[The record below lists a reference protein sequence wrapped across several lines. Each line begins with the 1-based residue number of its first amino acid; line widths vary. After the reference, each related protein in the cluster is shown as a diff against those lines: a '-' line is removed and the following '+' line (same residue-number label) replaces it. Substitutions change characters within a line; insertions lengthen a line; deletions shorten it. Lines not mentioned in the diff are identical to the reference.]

1 MGLVFSSEVRAPLA
15 EVYAWHERPGALA
28 RLSPPWL
35 PLRIRSEA
43 ESLRDGRAVLALPG
57 GYPLVARHSGYDP
70 PHRFVDEL
78 TTSPVPWRHTHE
90 FSAVSADTTRMTD
103 TVETPLPSALLRGM
117 FTYRHRQLAADL
129 AAHRWAA
136 GLLDRSLSQDRR
148 RRSAL
153 TVAVTGSSG
162 LVGSALCAL
171 LTTGGHRVVRLVRR
185 EARNADERSWN
196 PGRPASGMLAGVDAV
211 VHLAG
216 ATIAGRFTAEHKRE
230 VRDSRLGPT
239 RALAELAGATVDGPR
254 TFVTA
259 SAIGYYGADRGD
271 EPLVEDS
278 DPGDGFLAEVVTAWE
293 QAAAPA
299 ADAGLRTVVVRTGL
313 VQSPA
318 GGQLRAML
326 PLFVA
331 GLGGRLGS
339 GRQWM
344 SWIGIDDLVDVYLRA
359 IVDDTLAG
367 PVNAVAP
374 EPMRNTEYTR
384 VLARVLRRPAL
395 IPVPAFGPRLILG
408 TEGAAEIA
416 EASQRVLPG
425 VLSRLGHRYR
435 HDDLAAALGHVLG
448 REAGQCVRDQ
458 RAGGRASSRS
468 SP

>member
-1 MGLVFSSEVRAPLA
+1 MGLVFSSEVRAPLT
-15 EVYAWHERPGALA
+15 EVYAWHERPGAVV
-28 RLSPPWL
+28 RLSPPWV
-35 PLRIRSEA
+35 PMRVRSEA
-43 ESLRDGRAVLALPG
+43 ANLRDGRAVLCLPG
-57 GYPLVARHSGYDP
+57 GYPLVARHFGYDP
-70 PHRFVDEL
+70 PYRFVDEL
-78 TTSPVPWRHTHE
+78 TTSPVPWRHTHDFTE
-90 FSAVSADTTRMTD
+90 VDAGTTRMTD
-103 TVETPLPSALLRGM
+103 TVETPVPGALLRGM
-117 FTYRHRQLAADL
+117 FTYRHRQVAADL

-136 GLLDRSLSQDRR
+136 GLLDQDRP
-148 RRSAL
+148 AL

-162 LVGSALCAL
+162 LVGSALCAF

-185 EARNADERSWN
+185 AAKNADERSWN
-196 PGRPASGMLAGVDAV
+196 PGRPAAGLLAGVDAV

-216 ATIAGRFTAEHKRE
+216 ATIAGRFTAEHKRQL
-230 VRDSRLGPT
+230 RDSRLGPT
-239 RALAELAGATVDGPR
+239 RALAELAGSTPDGPR

-293 QAAAPA
+293 DAATPA
-299 ADAGLRTVVVRTGL
+299 ADAGLRTVAVRTGL

-344 SWIGIDDLVDVYLRA
+344 PWIGVDDLVDVYHRA
-359 IVDDTLAG
+359 IVDDRLAG

-374 EPMRNTEYTR
+374 EPVRNTEYTR
-384 VLARVLRRPAL
+384 VLAGVLRRPAL
-395 IPVPAFGPRLILG
+395 VPVPAFGPRLILG
-408 TEGAAEIA
+408 REGAAEIA
-416 EASQRVLPG
+416 EANQRVLPA
-425 VLSRLGHRYR
+425 VLARLGHRYR

-448 REAGQCVRDQ
+448 RESGQCVRDQ
-458 RAGGRASSRS
+458 REGGRASSRS